1 MKKLQTKTKKAKSFF
16 FSLAVGLVFLG
27 VLFGG
32 TRYVDHM
39 SRMQNVDLIRQAV
52 RRAAVQC
59 YSIEGMYP
67 SEVEYLEDNYGITID
82 NEKFFVDYSCM
93 ASNIMPEIEVYER
106 E

>member
-1 MKKLQTKTKKAKSFF
+1 MKKLRTKTKKNKSFF
-16 FSLAVGLVFLG
+16 FSLAVGLLFLS

-32 TRYVDHM
+32 LKYVDHM

-67 SEVEYLEDNYGITID
+67 AEVDYLEENYGITID
-82 NEKFFVDYSCM
+82 HDKFFVDYSCL